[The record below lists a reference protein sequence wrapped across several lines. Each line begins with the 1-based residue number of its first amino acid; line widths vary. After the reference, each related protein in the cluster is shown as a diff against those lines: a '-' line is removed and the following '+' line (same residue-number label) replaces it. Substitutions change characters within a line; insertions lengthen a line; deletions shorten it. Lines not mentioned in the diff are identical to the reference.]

1 MARSIGYRYGCYM
14 NAPGRR
20 FIEEHPGYVEV
31 RGVSRDDIETVFEVY
46 EQVQAVRAE
55 LTAEHRERLVLT
67 LMASNVPLTPPASL
81 AQAQRLASHRDALLA
96 TPVYTHATLREMRG
110 DARES
115 STRTWL
121 VRRRAA
127 HDLFSLTHDGRTVIP
142 AFQFDEHGQPRPE
155 LQPIL
160 ATLVGA
166 GIQGWPLWTWL
177 VTPTSLLSGQVPQQ
191 VASTDPKRALRA
203 AQRFAVATA
212 A

>member
-1 MARSIGYRYGCYM
+1 M
-14 NAPGRR
+14 NVPGRH

-31 RGVSRDDIETVFEVY
+31 RGVSRGDIETAFEVY

-55 LTAEHRERLVLT
+55 LAAANRERLVLT
-67 LMASNVPLTPPASL
+67 LMASDVPLTPPASL
-81 AQAQRLASHRDALLA
+81 AQAQRLASRRDALLA

-121 VRRRAA
+121 ARRRDA
-127 HDLFSLTHDGRTVIP
+127 HELFSLTHDGRTLIP
-142 AFQFDEHGQPRPE
+142 AFQFDGHGRPRPE

-160 ATLVGA
+160 ATLGA
-166 GIQGWPLWTWL
+166 AGVHGWPLWTWL
-177 VTPTSLLSGQVPQQ
+177 VTPTSLLSGEVPEQL
-191 VASTDPKRALRA
+191 AGSDPKRALRA
-203 AQRFAVATA
+203 AQRFVAATA